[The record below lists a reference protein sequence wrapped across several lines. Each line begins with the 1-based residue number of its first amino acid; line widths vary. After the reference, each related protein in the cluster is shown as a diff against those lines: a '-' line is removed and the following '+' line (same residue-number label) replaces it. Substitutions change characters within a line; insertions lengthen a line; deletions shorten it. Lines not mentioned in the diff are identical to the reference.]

1 MVISKNS
8 KTTTEPSSESWY
20 FYSPGSQTNY
30 VPFPAEIIA
39 PISGSYVFK
48 DINNEVTLKWSGA
61 DADNDIESFEIYFST
76 ENPPQTLVAT
86 ANASTTEEKVSVVSK
101 TVYYWRVITKDR
113 EGNASDTG
121 VLDFRCR

>member
-1 MVISKNS
+1 
-8 KTTTEPSSESWY
+8 
-20 FYSPGSQTNY
+20 

-61 DADNDIESFEIYFST
+61 DADNDIESYEIYFST
-76 ENPPQTLVAT
+76 ENPPEILTAT
-86 ANASTTEEKVSVVSK
+86 TNANTTEQKVNVVSQ
-101 TVYYWRVITKDR
+101 TVYYWRVITRDN
-113 EGNASDTG
+113 EGNTSDTG